1 MLRDAAR
8 RTRTLAAAPPAAPLA
23 TTAAAMADDEPIPDA
38 VELTSISIE
47 PNNCAL
53 EEPLALNMEF
63 TAHRALPAA
72 KWLVSFMFDSA
83 SARKIVVLGET
94 APCDYAAGPGNT
106 MSFAIDSISVASLK
120 KHVVANIGML
130 TATLESAGAEVV
142 AVNMV
147 TQVTADA
154 SGAMVR
160 AIFNPLE

>member
-1 MLRDAAR
+1 MTSRM
-8 RTRTLAAAPPAAPLA
+8 TQSPAMSAVVKSGRSRESA
-23 TTAAAMADDEPIPDA
+23 TFF
-38 VELTSISIE
+38 S
-47 PNNCAL
+47 
-53 EEPLALNMEF
+53 
-63 TAHRALPAA
+63 
-72 KWLVSFMFDSA
+72 VSFRIASFPSSRASSSALFDSA

>member
-1 MLRDAAR
+1 ML
-8 RTRTLAAAPPAAPLA
+8 
-23 TTAAAMADDEPIPDA
+23 M
-38 VELTSISIE
+38 
-47 PNNCAL
+47 
-53 EEPLALNMEF
+53 
-63 TAHRALPAA
+63 LPAA

>member
-1 MLRDAAR
+1 
-8 RTRTLAAAPPAAPLA
+8 
-23 TTAAAMADDEPIPDA
+23 
-38 VELTSISIE
+38 
-47 PNNCAL
+47 
-53 EEPLALNMEF
+53 MEF
-63 TAHRALPAA
+63 TAHRELPAA

>member
-1 MLRDAAR
+1 MNK
-8 RTRTLAAAPPAAPLA
+8 THH
-23 TTAAAMADDEPIPDA
+23 
-38 VELTSISIE
+38 S
-47 PNNCAL
+47 AL
-53 EEPLALNMEF
+53 EVHVRRGGMASMNWS
-63 TAHRALPAA
+63 AA
-72 KWLVSFMFDSA
+72 WVAAIFVVS
-83 SARKIVVLGET
+83 IVVLGET